1 MCGVMVVEDAHCEP
15 RVIGSQRLPA
25 LEHVANRPIAHH
37 VLDALSSA
45 GADEFVVIANEALT
59 DIVRNRLPTASDLG
73 GRRIQLLAHPGPVD
87 LSGALGIAAEVV
99 RGAPSIVHS
108 AGGLLGEPLA
118 ACAHRMRPQ
127 ASDAVV
133 FVHHGSHGGRRLN
146 AATRRMLRVTDPDPA
161 HTALSMAGVCLF
173 GRKGLAIASGARW
186 DAAGEVDLTEVGD
199 RIASGGGRFEVV
211 PVESWRGYG
220 GDPAD
225 LLELNRI
232 TLDRLEADVRRSGR
246 NGNQIEGRVWIHENA
261 SVSSSVIV
269 GPSVIGSGARIS
281 DAYIGPYTSVGE
293 DVRIEGAEIER
304 SIIAC
309 GASIMHV
316 GGRIVGS
323 VVGRNA
329 RIFRDF
335 SLPRALRFRVGDG
348 TEVALC

>member
-1 MCGVMVVEDAHCEP
+1 MVVEDEHCEP
-15 RVIGSQRLPA
+15 SLVGNGRLQA

-45 GADEFVVIANEALT
+45 GVDEFVVIVNDALT
-59 DIVRNRLPTASDLG
+59 DIVRDHLPTGSKLG
-73 GRRIQLLAHPGPVD
+73 GRRLRLLAHPGPVD
-87 LSGALGIAAEVV
+87 LSSALGIAAEVV
-99 RGAPSIVHS
+99 RREPCIVHS

-118 ACAHRMRPQ
+118 ACAHRIRLQ

-133 FVHHGSHGGRRLN
+133 FVHHGSGGDRHLS
-146 AATRRMLRVTDPDPA
+146 AATRRMLHVADLDPEHA
-161 HTALSMAGVCLF
+161 ALSMAGVCLF
-173 GRKGLAIASGARW
+173 GRDGLAIAAGARW
-186 DAAGEVDLTEVGD
+186 DAGGEIDLTEVGD

-211 PVESWRGYG
+211 PVESWRGYT
-220 GDPAD
+220 GDLTD
-225 LLELNRI
+225 LLELNRM

-269 GPSVIGSGARIS
+269 GPAVIGSGAS
-281 DAYIGPYTSVGE
+281 VCDAYIGPYTSVGE

-304 SIIAC
+304 SIIGC

-316 GGRIVGS
+316 GGRIVAS
-323 VVGRNA
+323 VVGRDA